1 MNDLQDFLKRMQAAG
16 SDEERAWLTTEYLLQ
31 SLPFDLRQMAW
42 AAAVP
47 HWFDAEILAALR
59 PELKEQAETLY
70 IQLQSLPFVEPF
82 QGRGHNVHELTRRL
96 MLGQLWQECRDEYV
110 ELSQRAADY
119 FAPHTLSSQSL
130 AELLQKLKPGSPEE
144 QRAEVLK
151 TFPDQA
157 ETSLKADPRLQ
168 IEHIYHLL
176 IADPERGAAQV
187 RQRGLEWHDEMDY
200 TYVNLIALSRAV
212 REHAEAGRVA
222 GEGKDWGLYWEAV
235 AATAQYEYST
245 AIKVYSILLNSS
257 ATELKARAFWRL
269 GDVHVQLSELPQ
281 ARGRYEEALGL
292 YRAIGAKLGEANC
305 IQSLGDV
312 HVRLSEL
319 PQARGRYEEA
329 LGLYRAIGDKLGE
342 ANCIQ
347 SLGDVHVRLSELP
360 QARGRYEEA
369 LGLYRAIGAKLGEAN
384 CIQSL
389 GDVHFQLAEYPQA
402 RGRYEEALGLF
413 RAIGAKLGE
422 ANCILRLGDVHVRL
436 SELPQARGRYEEALG
451 LFRAIGDKLG
461 EANCIQSLG
470 DVHFQL
476 AEYPQAL
483 GRYEEALPLCRAIG
497 AKLGEANCIRSLGD
511 VHVQLAE
518 YPQARGCYEEAL
530 GLYRAIGENLGEAN
544 CIKSLGELATEE
556 KDYEQAIAHLE
567 DAIMRYRALGM
578 PANEAG
584 VLNSIANIYD
594 KQKDH
599 WKAIETYT
607 RALDIFP
614 TQAGY
619 ILRNRAYQY
628 IKLKEIDLAEND
640 LDRAAQLQPDNAYLF
655 LRRAQLAN
663 LRGEHEQALAHC
675 AAALE
680 RYPRMN
686 HAHFERGIAY
696 LHLGEQGQ
704 AIEAYRQGLEVTD
717 APSDLDDALDELQ
730 TMQNEAEAPT
740 GVAEAI
746 QLLQD
751 WIAAFHK
758 ARKTE

>member
-1 MNDLQDFLKRMQAAG
+1 MSNDDFLQRLANAA
-16 SDEERAWLTTEYLLQ
+16 SEDERQWLVTQDLLD
-31 SLPFDLRQMAW
+31 SLPPDLRQMAW

-70 IQLQSLPFVEPF
+70 TQLQSLPFVEPF

-110 ELSQRAADY
+110 ELSQRAAEY
-119 FAPHTLSSQSL
+119 FDQKGRQHLQPLIAFLRDMDQ
-130 AELLQKLKPGSPEE
+130 ELTDD
-144 QRAEVLK
+144 QRAEKMNVWLEQNG
-151 TFPDQA
+151 PV
-157 ETSLKADPRLQ
+157 SLDPYLR
-168 IEHIYHLL
+168 IEQIYHLL
-176 IADPERGAAQV
+176 IVDPEKGADRV
-187 RQRGLEWHDEMDY
+187 RDQGWQWHDSPNYAYDLVE
-200 TYVNLIALSRAV
+200 ALAQAV
-212 REHAEAGRVA
+212 REHHQSGHLKGRGSGWGRFFEGLIADHRYQYAEAELAIRDVIQS
-222 GEGKDWGLYWEAV
+222 
-235 AATAQYEYST
+235 QYT
-245 AIKVYSILLNSS
+245 DDKLN
-257 ATELKARAFWRL
+257 ADARFRL
-269 GDVHVQLSELPQ
+269 GDVHVQLAE
-281 ARGRYEEALGL
+281 Y
-292 YRAIGAKLGEANC
+292 
-305 IQSLGDV
+305 
-312 HVRLSEL
+312 
-319 PQARGRYEEA
+319 
-329 LGLYRAIGDKLGE
+329 
-342 ANCIQ
+342 
-347 SLGDVHVRLSELP
+347 P